1 MVDRCLYRLQEKG
14 VTASGCGQGL
24 VASVVLYELQDC
36 LDDHQGAGGHKDD
49 EDDTQKDAQDQGA
62 EVQALGGGGV
72 ALGPS
77 DVADHLPVPR
87 LEEERW

>member
-1 MVDRCLYRLQEKG
+1 M
-14 VTASGCGQGL
+14 TASDCGQGL

-62 EVQALGGGGV
+62 DVQALGGGGV

-87 LEEERW
+87 LGEERW

>member
-1 MVDRCLYRLQEKG
+1 MVDRCLDKPQEKG

-24 VASVVLYELQDC
+24 VASMVLYELREC
-36 LDDHQGAGGHKDD
+36 LKNHQGAGGHNDD
-49 EDDTQKDAQDQGA
+49 EDDNQKEAQDQGA
-62 EVQALGGGGV
+62 DVQALGGGGI

-87 LEEERW
+87 LQGERW